1 MSLLVLFTTKKTF
14 YHYTVS
20 EYFFC
25 FFCFVLFGQAH
36 QTRGTYPF
44 TMSWKT
50 FSLGQ
55 EQIRFRQGKFVDGP
69 AANLAINVFVESVY
83 EEMQLMVV
91 ISQV

>member
-1 MSLLVLFTTKKTF
+1 
-14 YHYTVS
+14 
-20 EYFFC
+20 
-25 FFCFVLFGQAH
+25 
-36 QTRGTYPF
+36 
-44 TMSWKT
+44 MSWKT

>member
-1 MSLLVLFTTKKTF
+1 MS
-14 YHYTVS
+14 S
-20 EYFFC
+20 
-25 FFCFVLFGQAH
+25 
-36 QTRGTYPF
+36 
-44 TMSWKT
+44 KT

-91 ISQV
+91 TSQQQQQLTHHRSFLLAGNLTFPLSVACSCIACINDRISIY